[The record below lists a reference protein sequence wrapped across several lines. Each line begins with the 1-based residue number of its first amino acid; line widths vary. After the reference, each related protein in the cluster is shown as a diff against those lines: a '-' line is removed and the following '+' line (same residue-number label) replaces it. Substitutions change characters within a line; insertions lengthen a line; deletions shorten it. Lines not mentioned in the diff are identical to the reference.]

1 MPKDQQ
7 EQEVVETKDE
17 ETTETATD
25 SKEDQ
30 VEETKQADAK
40 EDTEETTDK
49 EEEKQDEVDNALAT
63 ENAELK
69 QQVETLTAQV
79 TEYAELKENHAVV
92 TERVKTLEAI
102 LDEVVAEGLK
112 EIPENI
118 KTLMPDNADA
128 VGKLEWIK
136 KAKKSGLVANTK
148 QVGGVEI
155 GKPMNVET
163 AKVDTSKMS
172 AGDLMR
178 MAFSTV
184 RK

>member
-49 EEEKQDEVDNALAT
+49 EEKQDEVDNALAT